1 MKLFGHVLQLIF
13 IPTLFGRQIFY
24 GDGRDVV
31 VVGGGAKKLRLN
43 SKMSSSL
50 TYDQHESSIP
60 LPESLSAPWLVSLR
74 HKFNNQHFCSGSLI
88 SHYFIISVAQCV
100 ADRQLPENIMV
111 IVGTENLFIGGY
123 KYDIN
128 DVFIHPEFRQGYGRD
143 NNLALFQTMTPV
155 VFSSQVYPIALE
167 SDCTSDYEELL
178 MFGWSFVPS
187 YRAHLWRMGIQMT
200 HMLTLQQEMCALH
213 QAHTMTE
220 YLTLKQNS
228 QQLCTYFTSI
238 PLFCIDAPGNAIVS
252 AISVKNT
259 PRLVAIS
266 SKTNSCYIRY
276 PTANTR
282 IAAHI
287 GWISKIMRIN
297 EPQIVNMMHS

>member
-24 GDGRDVV
+24 DDGRDVV
-31 VVGGGAKKLRLN
+31 GEKKLRLN
-43 SKMSSSL
+43 SKMSSLS
-50 TYDQHESSIP
+50 YDQYESNAKP
-60 LPESLSAPWLVSLR
+60 MESLSAPWQVSLR
-74 HKFNNQHFCSGSLI
+74 QKFNNQHFCSGSLI
-88 SHYFIISVAQCV
+88 SHYFIISVAECV
-100 ADRQLPENIMV
+100 VDRQLPENVMV

-123 KYDIN
+123 KYEIN
-128 DVFIHPEFRQGYGRD
+128 DVFIHPEHRQGNGRD
-143 NNLALFQTMTPV
+143 NNLALFQTTAPV
-155 VFSSQVYPIALE
+155 VFGSRVYPIELE

-178 MFGWSFVPS
+178 MFGWSFVS
-187 YRAHLWRMGIQMT
+187 SRHRGYFWRMGVQTT
-200 HMLTLQQEMCALH
+200 HMLSLDRAMCALH
-213 QAHTMTE
+213 QARTVTE

-228 QQLCTYFTSI
+228 RQLCTYFTSI
-238 PLFCIDAPGNAIVS
+238 PLFCIDTPGNAIVS
-252 AISVKNT
+252 ANSVKNT